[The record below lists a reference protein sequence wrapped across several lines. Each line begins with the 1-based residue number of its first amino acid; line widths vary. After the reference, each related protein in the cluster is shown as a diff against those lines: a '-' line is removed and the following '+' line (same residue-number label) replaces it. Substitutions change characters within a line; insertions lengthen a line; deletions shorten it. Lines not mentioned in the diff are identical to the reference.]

1 MSKIT
6 AMPTRPS
13 RRRRMAADWYE
24 FVAFVFFILSII
36 GFMIV
41 LLMPTEK
48 SGIDPSNRTMGL
60 QAIAGTFFT
69 SGLFIFLFDRSAV
82 RRANAA
88 YEFDLKE
95 YEILRKAFLE
105 NEKIRMESGISKD
118 GFAQVRLTKRSVEE
132 LAATIEKRMVKTP
145 APVYQTAPVSN
156 EKNSTVVI
164 DNKSLGS
171 KETVDINN

>member
-6 AMPTRPS
+6 SMPTKPS

-41 LLMPTEK
+41 LLMPTDQ
-48 SGIDPSNRTMGL
+48 SGIDPANRIMGL
-60 QAIAGTFFT
+60 QAIAGVFFA
-69 SGLFIFLFDRSAV
+69 SGIFIFLFDRSAV

-105 NEKIRMESGISKD
+105 NEKIRMESGIAKD
-118 GFAQVRLTKRSVEE
+118 GFAQVRLTKKSVEE
-132 LAATIEKRMVKTP
+132 LATTIEKRLLKSP
-145 APVYQTAPVSN
+145 APVYQSSPLSN
-156 EKNSTVVI
+156 EGQSTVVI
-164 DNKSLGS
+164 DNKPLES
-171 KETVDINN
+171 KEIVDISS